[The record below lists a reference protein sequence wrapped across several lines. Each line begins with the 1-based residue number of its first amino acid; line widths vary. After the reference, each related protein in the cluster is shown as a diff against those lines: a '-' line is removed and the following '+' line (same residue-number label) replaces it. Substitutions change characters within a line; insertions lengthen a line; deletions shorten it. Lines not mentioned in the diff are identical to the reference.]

1 MDIIK
6 SLFTFNANKR
16 LTTEQVVKHE
26 FFKVIKDLVEAGF
39 PLFLKLKEDGF
50 KNIEINKEKI
60 KLVKI
65 KI

>member
-39 PLFLKLKEDGF
+39 PLFLKLKED
-50 KNIEINKEKI
+50 NKEKI